1 MASIAMTTFTTSAKA
16 SASASAKSSAHN
28 RTVSRD
34 TAHVIYSTI
43 HSITFMNFNESR
55 SFDHDKNKSDCVD
68 YLKKTHHLDEFFDVP
83 IKQLVNKYY
92 ENVFGPDNS
101 FAEDHLHQT
110 FGKGIWKREKVV
122 THNETFRFI
131 VESIER
137 ETKLLYQRP
146 LKM

>member
-1 MASIAMTTFTTSAKA
+1 MASIAMTTVTSSKS
-16 SASASAKSSAHN
+16 SANSSAHN
-28 RTVSRD
+28 RTISRD
-34 TAHVIYSTI
+34 TTHAIYSAI

-68 YLKKTHHLDEFFDVP
+68 YLKKTHHLDEFFDIP

-101 FAEDHLHQT
+101 FVENHLHQT
-110 FGKGIWKREKVV
+110 YGKGIWKREKVV
-122 THNETFRFI
+122 THNDTFRFI
-131 VESIER
+131 VDSIER

-146 LKM
+146 LKI

>member
-1 MASIAMTTFTTSAKA
+1 MASIAMTTVTSAKSTA
-16 SASASAKSSAHN
+16 NSSARN
-28 RTVSRD
+28 RTISRD
-34 TAHVIYSTI
+34 TVHAIYSAI

-68 YLKKTHHLDEFFDVP
+68 YLKKTHHLDEFFDIP

-101 FAEDHLHQT
+101 FVENHLHQT
-110 FGKGIWKREKVV
+110 YGKGIWKREKVV
-122 THNETFRFI
+122 THNDTFRFI
-131 VESIER
+131 VDSIER

-146 LKM
+146 LKI

>member
-1 MASIAMTTFTTSAKA
+1 MAIAMTTMSMKTFSKSCTSQTTI
-16 SASASAKSSAHN
+16 
-28 RTVSRD
+28 SRD
-34 TAHVIYSTI
+34 TAHSIYAAIYSV
-43 HSITFMNFNESR
+43 TFINFNDKR

-68 YLKKTHHLDEFFDVP
+68 YLQKHHHKDEFFNIP

-101 FAEDHLHQT
+101 FVEDHLHQT
-110 FGKGIWKREKVV
+110 YGKGIWKREKVV

-131 VESIER
+131 VDSIER